1 MHFDI
6 RSWTMN
12 KILLTILIG
21 ILLTESARADEAE
34 KYFAVH
40 VLPLLK
46 TKCFACHGGDP
57 DDIKGKYILTDR
69 QQLIKGGESGEP
81 AVVVGKPSQ
90 SPLIEAIKWN
100 DLEMPPKENDRLTTT
115 QINYIEK
122 WILTGAVWPKPETIA
137 QYQSE
142 WAKSQA
148 DGITVK
154 TSGGLDSTW
163 TSRRYTASDLWAYH
177 PIVEPKLPKAGM
189 HPIDSFVQVRLKE
202 KGLVTAPP
210 ASRATLLRRI
220 YFDLTG
226 LPPTV
231 EQADQCMADDRP
243 KAVELLVEK
252 LLGSPRYGEK
262 WAQHWLDITRYAD
275 TSGFSRDDPRPTAWR
290 YRDYVIRV
298 FNEDKPF
305 DQFVIEQIAGD
316 ELDESNP
323 GHQVAVGYLRMG
335 PYEHTGMSVEAVTR
349 QQYLDDTTNAI
360 GETFLGQILRCAKCH
375 DHKFDPIPTRDYYR
389 MLAILAPLH
398 PADGQTKFSKNENT
412 TGFDLYRQRYEK
424 LLVKA
429 RIQDKEINDRGRQAK
444 VQFLQDKGIETQGKN
459 IAKLIKALPKDQQP
473 QRHLGLSYT
482 DLGVL
487 KVLKKRIEYLSRML
501 KTYQGQSL
509 TVYSGPSNHYSSN
522 KEWNGIPQNRQGPI
536 VPVSILTGGSI
547 QTPGEQ
553 VTPGILSASGLY
565 AKGDTTSIAKGT
577 TGRRLDLAKWIASR
591 QNPFTARVIVN
602 RVWQHHFGNRGIV
615 ATPNNFGVT
624 GSRPTHPELL
634 DHLAIWFMDHDW
646 SIKKLHAYIMSSEVY
661 QRSAAHPDIELVA
674 EKDPDNQLLAYY
686 PVRRLT
692 AEELRDSM
700 LAVSGELD
708 TTMGGPGIYPE
719 INWEVAIQPI
729 HVMGSVSP
737 AWQPSLTPSQRNRR
751 SVYVYKQRNRAYPM
765 QEVFNKPE
773 STTSCDRRDQTT
785 VVPQAFTLLN
795 SQNTHDR
802 SLAMAARIAGQAK
815 SPRQQVVHAFRI
827 ALGRAP
833 SEGQLKLVLRHYE
846 KMLAHHRQ
854 HLPVKVARPT
864 EIVREMTEEMTG
876 EDFSWTE
883 QLDIYSHPG
892 YIPDLQPW
900 DVTAEVRAL
909 AEVCLVLFNSNEF
922 IYVY

>member
-1 MHFDI
+1 
-6 RSWTMN
+6 MN
-12 KILLTILIG
+12 KLLSTILVGMLLTVPVH
-21 ILLTESARADEAE
+21 ADEAE
-34 KYFAVH
+34 QHFAVH

-57 DDIKGKYILTDR
+57 DDIKGKYVLIDR
-69 QQLIKGGESGEP
+69 EQLIKGGESGEP
-81 AVVVGKPSQ
+81 AIVVGKPSQ
-90 SPLIEAIKWN
+90 SPLMDAIEWN
-100 DLEMPPKENDRLTTT
+100 GLEMPPKENDRLTTT
-115 QINYIEK
+115 QIKYIEK
-122 WILTGAVWPKPETIA
+122 WIRTGAVWPKAETIA
-137 QYQSE
+137 RYQQQ

-148 DGITVK
+148 DGITVT

-163 TSRRYTASDLWAYH
+163 TSRRYSSSDLWAYR
-177 PIVEPKLPKAGM
+177 PILAPQLPKVGA
-189 HPIDSFVQVRLKE
+189 HPIDSFIGVELKE
-202 KGLVTAPP
+202 KGLSPAPR
-210 ASRATLLRRI
+210 ASKRTLLRRI

-226 LPPTV
+226 LPPTPQ
-231 EQADQCMADDRP
+231 QAKEFLADESP
-243 KAVELLVEK
+243 EAVESLVKK
-252 LLGSPRYGEK
+252 LLASPRYGEQ

-290 YRDYVIRV
+290 YRDYVVRA
-298 FNEDKPF
+298 FNEDLPF
-305 DQFVIEQIAGD
+305 DQFVMEQIAGD

-323 GHQVAVGYLRMG
+323 RYHLAVGYLRMG

-349 QQYLDDTTNAI
+349 QQYLDDTVNAI
-360 GETFLGQILRCAKCH
+360 GETFLGQVLRCAKCH

-389 MLAILAPLH
+389 MVAILAPLH
-398 PADGQTKFSKNENT
+398 PADRQTEFSESENAAD
-412 TGFDLYRQRYEK
+412 FARHQQRYQR
-424 LLVKA
+424 LLTKVGQQIKT
-429 RIQDKEINDRGRQAK
+429 INDRGYQAK
-444 VQFLQDKGIETQGKN
+444 VKFLQEKGIETEGKK
-459 IAKLIKALPKDQQP
+459 IQQLINSLPKDQRP
-473 QRHLGLSYT
+473 PRHVGLSYA
-482 DLGVL
+482 DLGQI
-487 KVLKKRIEYLSRML
+487 KVLRKRSEYFTRMQR
-501 KTYQGQSL
+501 TYQPQSL

-522 KEWNGIPQNRQGPI
+522 SHWNSVPENRKAA
-536 VPVSILTGGSI
+536 VPAVSILTGGSV
-547 QTPGEQ
+547 QTPGEK
-553 VTPGILSASGLY
+553 VTPGILSAAGLSEQ
-565 AKGDTTSIAKGT
+565 GDKTTISDEII
-577 TGRRLDLAKWIASR
+577 GRRLDLAKWIASKD
-591 QNPFTARVIVN
+591 NPFTARVIVN

-615 ATPNNFGVT
+615 LTPNNFGAT

-634 DHLAIWFMDHDW
+634 DHLASWFIEHGW

-661 QRSAAHPDIELVA
+661 QRSAAHPAIKSVA
-674 EKDPDNQLLAYY
+674 EADPDNQLLSYY

-708 TTMGGPGIYPE
+708 TTMGGPGVYPE

-737 AWQPSLTPSQRNRR
+737 VWQSSLTPGERNRR
-751 SVYVYKQRNRAYPM
+751 SIYVYKQRSRAYPL

-802 SLAMAARIAGQAK
+802 SLAMAARIAAQVK
-815 SPRQQVVHAFRI
+815 SPAEQVTRAFQV

-833 SEGQLKLVLRHYE
+833 GDRQLKIVLQHYQ

-854 HLPVKVARPT
+854 HVPVKLKKPT
-864 EIVREMTEEMTG
+864 EITREMTEEMTG
-876 EDFSWTE
+876 EDFSWVE
-883 QLDIYSHPG
+883 RLDIYAHPK
-892 YIPDLQPW
+892 YVPDLQPA

>member
-1 MHFDI
+1 MKKSFI
-6 RSWTMN
+6 
-12 KILLTILIG
+12 TILIG
-21 ILLTESARADEAE
+21 ILLTSSARADEAE
-34 KYFAVH
+34 KYFAVR

-57 DDIKGKYILTDR
+57 DDIKGKYVLTDR
-69 QQLIKGGESGEP
+69 QQLMKGGESGEP
-81 AVVVGKPSQ
+81 AVVVGKPTQ
-90 SPLIEAIKWN
+90 SPLVEAIKWN

-122 WILTGAVWPKPETIA
+122 WILTGAVWPKKETIA
-137 QYQSE
+137 RYQAE

-163 TSRRYTASDLWAYH
+163 TSRRYSSADIWAYR
-177 PIVEPKLPKAGM
+177 PLSSPPVPGESS
-189 HPIDSFVQVRLKE
+189 HPIDSFVEAKLKE
-202 KGLVTAPP
+202 KGLAAAPA

-226 LPPTV
+226 LPPT
-231 EQADQCMADDRP
+231 P
-243 KAVELLVEK
+243 KEGQQFLTDENPRALELLVQR
-252 LLGSPRYGEK
+252 LLDSPRYGEQ

-290 YRDYVIRV
+290 YRDYVIRA

-305 DQFVIEQIAGD
+305 NQFVIEQIAGD

-323 GHQVAVGYLRMG
+323 QYQVAVGYLRMG

-349 QQYLDDTTNAI
+349 QQYLDDTVNAI
-360 GETFLGQILRCAKCH
+360 GETFLGQVLRCAKCH

-389 MLAILAPLH
+389 MVAVLAPLH
-398 PADGQTKFSKNENT
+398 PADRQTKFSQSENT
-412 TGFDLYRQRYEK
+412 TDFGLYQQRYQR
-424 LLVKA
+424 LLAKVTQQ
-429 RIQDKEINDRGRQAK
+429 IKEINNRGYQAK
-444 VQFLQDKGIETQGKN
+444 VKFLLDKGIETKGKK
-459 IAKLIKALPKDQQP
+459 IEQLIKALPKDQQP
-473 QRHLGLSYT
+473 PRHLGLSYT
-482 DLGVL
+482 DLGQI
-487 KVLKKRIEYLSRML
+487 KVLRKRSEYFTRMQR
-501 KTYQGQSL
+501 TYQAQSL

-522 KEWNGIPQNRQGPI
+522 SHWNRVPENREGA
-536 VPVSILTGGSI
+536 VPAVSILTGGSI
-547 QTPGEQ
+547 QTPSEE
-553 VTPGILSASGLY
+553 VTPGILSAAGLHKQGDKTAISGE
-565 AKGDTTSIAKGT
+565 TV
-577 TGRRLDLAKWIASR
+577 GRRLDLARWVAS
-591 QNPFTARVIVN
+591 QDNPFTARVIVN

-634 DHLAIWFMDHDW
+634 DHLANWFIDHGW
-646 SIKKLHAYIMSSEVY
+646 SVKKLHAYIMSSETY
-661 QRSAAHPDIELVA
+661 QRSGLHPDRELVSK
-674 EKDPDNQLLAYY
+674 EDPNNQLLAYY

-708 TTMGGPGIYPE
+708 TTMGGPGIFPE

-729 HVMGSVSP
+729 HVMGSVAP
-737 AWQPSLTPSQRNRR
+737 VWQPSLTPSQRNRR
-751 SVYVYKQRNRAYPM
+751 SVYVYKQRSRAYPL

-802 SLAMAARIAGQAK
+802 SLAMAARIARQVK
-815 SPRQQVVHAFRI
+815 SPAEQISDAFQV

-833 SEGQLKLVLRHYE
+833 SERELNLVLQHYQ

-854 HLPVKVARPT
+854 HEPVKVKKPT
-864 EIVREMTEEMTG
+864 QVTREMTEEMTG
-876 EDFSWTE
+876 EDFSWIE

-892 YIPDLQPW
+892 YVPDLQPA
-900 DVTAEVRAL
+900 DVSAEVRAL
-909 AEVCLVLFNSNEF
+909 AEICLVLFNSNEF